1 MNNALQLFE
10 TDRRMELKLRLAARR
25 AAELEGSPFIPRR
38 FEGQIL
44 EEIHE
49 IPERELIR
57 LIERVRKL

>member
-25 AAELEGSPFIPRR
+25 AAELEGSPSISRR

-44 EEIHE
+44 EEILE
-49 IPERELIR
+49 VPERELIR